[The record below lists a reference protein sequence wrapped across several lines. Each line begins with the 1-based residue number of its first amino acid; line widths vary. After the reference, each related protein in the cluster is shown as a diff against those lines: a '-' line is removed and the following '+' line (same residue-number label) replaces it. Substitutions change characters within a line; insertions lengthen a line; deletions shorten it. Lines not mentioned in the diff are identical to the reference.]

1 MVPCRKSWPG
11 KSEGKVEIFLSVRR
25 IALQLSEH
33 MREKGKKIRG
43 KEGKPEEERA
53 GKKSK
58 TQAGFN
64 LEASHRRWSDL
75 YLLQ

>member
-1 MVPCRKSWPG
+1 M
-11 KSEGKVEIFLSVRR
+11 
-25 IALQLSEH
+25 ALQLSEH
-33 MREKGKKIRG
+33 MREKGKEDKRKG
-43 KEGKPEEERA
+43 RKPEEERA